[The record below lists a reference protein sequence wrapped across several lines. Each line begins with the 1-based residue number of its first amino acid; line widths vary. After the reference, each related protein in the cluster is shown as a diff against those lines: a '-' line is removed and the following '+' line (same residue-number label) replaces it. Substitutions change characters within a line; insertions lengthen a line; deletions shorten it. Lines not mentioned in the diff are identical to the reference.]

1 MVDTPDNDIEE
12 QADVLVFGTGAAGLT
27 AALVAASEGLDVKVF
42 EKSALAGGTTA
53 TSGGSLWVPGAA
65 PILRRTPDVGVEQA
79 RSYLLGELGDWVRH
93 DLLEAFLGASPEAI
107 DYLAQHSEVRFA
119 HATNPDYHA
128 DRPFGSATG
137 HAITA
142 LPFDGRML
150 GADFDRLKP
159 PRAVFMVMGGMM
171 VGRRE
176 IPMLLRP
183 FSSVANFR
191 RSAGLLARHAWDR
204 LRYRRGTRL
213 LIGNALVARY
223 MYSLRQLGVPIVYE
237 ARLIDLYQEGGRIAG
252 AIIEK
257 DGRRRLVKARRGVV
271 LATGGVPHSV
281 PLRSELMRGYPHE
294 HSMADEG
301 ATGDGVSA
309 ALRAG
314 AALDRAVSNPAYWSP
329 ASVRHRQDGSQ
340 VLWIHGHMDRGKP
353 GLMAVGVSGRRF
365 VNEADSYHDFVVAMH
380 GEGGTPVMPAYL
392 ICDHRFIR
400 KYGLG
405 LVRPLVSRIG
415 AFVRDGYLIR
425 DRSIEGLARSA
436 GIDPVA
442 LRETVETYNAD
453 ARNGVDN
460 QFGRGSRVLNRHNG
474 DPEHRP
480 NPCMAPIEHPPY
492 YALPVTPCTIGTT
505 IGLATDVDSRVLAEA
520 GAPLQ
525 GLYACGNDISSVF
538 RGFYPGPGATLG
550 AAVVFAYR
558 AARHLASGD
567 PAGGTVP
574 GRTGDSPTLS
584 PPTNHA
590 SRSADDVQRI

>member
-1 MVDTPDNDIEE
+1 MRDDSIEE

-27 AALVAASEGLDVKVF
+27 AALVAATEGLDVKVF
-42 EKSALAGGTTA
+42 EKSALAGGTTS

-65 PILRRTPDVGVEQA
+65 PILLRTPDVGVEQA
-79 RSYLLGELGDWVRH
+79 RRYLLGELGEWVRH

-128 DRPFGSATG
+128 DQPFGSATG

-142 LPFDGRML
+142 LPFDGGLL
-150 GADFDRLKP
+150 GADFARLKP
-159 PRAVFMVMGGMM
+159 PRAVFLVMGGMM

-183 FSSVANFR
+183 FSSFANFR
-191 RSAGLLARHAWDR
+191 RTTALLVRHAWER
-204 LRYRRGTRL
+204 LRYPRGTRL
-213 LIGNALVARY
+213 LIGNALIARY
-223 MYSLRQLGVPIVYE
+223 LYSLRRRGVPIEYE
-237 ARLIDLYQEGGRIAG
+237 ARLVDLHLESGRVAG
-252 AIIEK
+252 AIVEQG
-257 DGRRRLVKARRGVV
+257 GRRRLVRARRGVV
-271 LATGGVPHSV
+271 LATGGVPHNAR
-281 PLRSELMRGYPHE
+281 LRAELMSGYPHE

-309 ALRAG
+309 AMRAG

-329 ASVRHRQDGSQ
+329 ASVGRRPDGSR

-353 GLMAVGVSGRRF
+353 GLMAVGASGRRF

-380 GEGGTPVMPAYL
+380 GDRSLPVIPAYL
-392 ICDHRFIR
+392 VCDHRFIR

-405 LVRPLVSRIG
+405 LVRPRVSRIA

-425 DRSIEGLARSA
+425 ARSIEELARSA

-442 LRETVETYNAD
+442 LRDTVDTYNAD
-453 ARNGVDN
+453 ARDGVDS

-480 NPCMAPIEHPPY
+480 NPCMAPIDQPPY

-505 IGLATDVDSRVLAEA
+505 IGLAADVDSRVLDKA
-520 GAPLQ
+520 GAPIP

-558 AARHLASGD
+558 AARHLTSGN
-567 PAGGTVP
+567 PAGETRPETV
-574 GRTGDSPTLS
+574 GESPA
-584 PPTNHA
+584 P
-590 SRSADDVQRI
+590 